1 MELASKLLRVCIIEK
16 QLLFGKAVAH
26 ALSAAPNVKVIGIA
40 ASREAAILIKEHA
53 DVVVIDIDNV
63 DDIDDLI
70 EHFKLRFPSTRIC
83 ALSMHTQP
91 DLLQHCLSAGAD
103 AYIVKD
109 SSLQELLTAITAL
122 GEGSSYVDPR
132 IAADLLRRRTPAH
145 RSSTSNLSPR
155 EMEIIRL
162 IAQGMSNRD
171 IGRRL
176 ILSEKTVKNHVSHI
190 FSKLNFTTRSQAAV
204 HAVRNGLA

>member
-1 MELASKLLRVCIIEK
+1 
-16 QLLFGKAVAH
+16 
-26 ALSAAPNVKVIGIA
+26 
-40 ASREAAILIKEHA
+40 
-53 DVVVIDIDNV
+53 
-63 DDIDDLI
+63 
-70 EHFKLRFPSTRIC
+70 
-83 ALSMHTQP
+83 MHTQP

-109 SSLQELLTAITAL
+109 SSLQELLTAITTL

-132 IAADLLRRRTPAH
+132 VAADLLRRGADQPSGT
-145 RSSTSNLSPR
+145 TNLSPR
-155 EMEIIRL
+155 EMDIIRL

-190 FSKLNFTTRSQAAV
+190 FSKLHFTTRSQAAV
-204 HAVRNGLA
+204 HAVRNGMA

>member
-1 MELASKLLRVCIIEK
+1 MVIATKPLRVCIIEK

-26 ALSAAPNVKVIGIA
+26 ALSADPNVNVIEIA
-40 ASREAAILIKEHA
+40 ASCEAAILTRDHA

-63 DDIDDLI
+63 DDIDDAI
-70 EHFKLRFPSTRIC
+70 ESFKLRFPSTRIC

-109 SSLQELLTAITAL
+109 SSLQELLTAIKTL

-132 IAADLLRRRTPAH
+132 VAADLLRRRVPSH
-145 RSSTSNLSPR
+145 RTSLSHLSPR
-155 EMEIIRL
+155 EMDIIRL

-176 ILSEKTVKNHVSHI
+176 VLSEKTVKNHVSHI
-190 FSKLNFTTRSQAAV
+190 FSKLHFTTRSQAAV